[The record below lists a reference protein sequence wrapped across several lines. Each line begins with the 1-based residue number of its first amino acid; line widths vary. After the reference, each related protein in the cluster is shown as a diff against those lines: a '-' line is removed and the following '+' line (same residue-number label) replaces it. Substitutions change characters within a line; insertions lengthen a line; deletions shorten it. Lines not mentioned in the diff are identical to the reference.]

1 MFATVSQSYRVA
13 GTALAL
19 LALSSGLP
27 RAAAEI
33 RDLPVPAA
41 TILPNTVITGK
52 QIRARSFKVT
62 ATSIAGFATEASEIV
77 GKQSRRRLFAG
88 KPVPLSALAMPFT
101 VRRGAVVAAVFQ
113 DNGFSIATS
122 LVALQDGAEGDVIE
136 ARNAATGIIVL
147 AKVKP
152 DGTLEVDGP

>member
-1 MFATVSQSYRVA
+1 MLADPYQSRRVP

-19 LALSSGLP
+19 LALLSGCGD
-27 RAAAEI
+27 AAAEI

-41 TILPNTVITGK
+41 TILPNTVITNT
-52 QIRARSFKVT
+52 QIKARSFKVT
-62 ATSIAGFATEASEIV
+62 STSVAGFATDASEIV
-77 GKQSRRRLFAG
+77 GKQARRRLFAG
-88 KPVPLSALAMPFT
+88 RPVPLSSLALPFA

-113 DNGFSIATS
+113 EDGFSISAS

-136 ARNAATGIIVL
+136 ARNATSGTIVL

-152 DGTLEVDGP
+152 DGTLEVDGR